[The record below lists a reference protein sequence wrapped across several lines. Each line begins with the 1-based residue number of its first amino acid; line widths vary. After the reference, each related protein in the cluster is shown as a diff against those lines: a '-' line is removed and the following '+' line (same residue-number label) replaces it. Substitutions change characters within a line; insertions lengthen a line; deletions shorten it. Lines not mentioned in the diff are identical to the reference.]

1 MEAIRV
7 FREQANLTQQQVAD
21 LAGISQSVLSR
32 WETGQVEP
40 GRSSQERLAAVL
52 GIEPDDLL
60 YAERVIA
67 RRRAVRETVEE
78 YVAATA

>member
-40 GRSSQERLAAVL
+40 GRSSLERLAAVL